1 MNGDSNQISWVV
13 SSQPGDAGGL
23 MTIAPPTIS
32 IGESP
37 GILSTAMHAFEKTC
51 HRAMDALKNRTGNPW
66 PGSLPL
72 L

>member
-1 MNGDSNQISWVV
+1 MNGDSNQISWVF

-37 GILSTAMHAFEKTC
+37 GIHSTAMHAFEKT
-51 HRAMDALKNRTGNPW
+51 HHPRHGRAQKPNWQPLAWSP
-66 PGSLPL
+66 PL